1 MIFIYDIWINLND
14 SFYDFYEWNDND
26 MIEHVR
32 KIPLFKIKSDILNL
46 IIKKSIILNKTFLLS
61 IYNKCEIFNNKRVDL
76 IEYSAAFSDTN
87 RVVIATFNKEGEV
100 IEVSSLSLDEELEI
114 LDISE
119 TLNKKDI
126 KYKDLK
132 NKYERNIFT
141 REEYI
146 IINKI
151 VQELEKIKQD
161 EEKIKYLYFEWFGN
175 SKNVSFKKLIDA
187 IKKEFNEK
195 HLDFIELLKLVV

>member
-126 KYKDLK
+126 K
-132 NKYERNIFT
+132 FT
-141 REEYI
+141 YT
-146 IINKI
+146 K
-151 VQELEKIKQD
+151 V
-161 EEKIKYLYFEWFGN
+161 
-175 SKNVSFKKLIDA
+175 
-187 IKKEFNEK
+187 
-195 HLDFIELLKLVV
+195 